1 MNASLYSSSYRT
13 HTTSAG
19 FTLIELMIT
28 IAVLAII
35 VSIAAPNISN
45 QLANQRVKSTVST
58 IESAL
63 KEAKAESLIRRQNIK
78 VVYKSSTPKN
88 ITLNVTLQDN
98 SNEVLATYNIASQST
113 IKQVITPTKVTDVIF
128 QPNKVMSGGA
138 SVTYTVCDSASTNE
152 TPRQVS
158 LSSIANINTT
168 TVGSC

>member
-1 MNASLYSSSYRT
+1 MNASFYSSSYRRPA
-13 HTTSAG
+13 TSAG

-63 KEAKAESLIRRQNIK
+63 KEAKAESIIRRQNIT
-78 VVYKSSTPKN
+78 VIYDSSTPKT
-88 ITLNVTLQDN
+88 ITLQDD
-98 SNEVLATYNIASQST
+98 SSTVLSTYNIASQST
-113 IKQVITPTKVTDVIF
+113 INQEITPTTVTEVTF
-128 QPNKVMSGGA
+128 QFNKVMSGGA
-138 SVTYTVCDSASTNE
+138 SVSYTVCDDASTSE
-152 TPRQVS
+152 TPRQVD
-158 LSSIANINTT
+158 LNSIANINIT

>member
-1 MNASLYSSSYRT
+1 MNVPLYSSSYRNLRS
-13 HTTSAG
+13 SAG
-19 FTLIELMIT
+19 FTLIELMVT

-45 QLANQRVKSTVST
+45 QLANQRVKSTVSS

-63 KEAKAESLIRRQNIK
+63 KEAKAESIIRRQDIT
-78 VVYKSSTPKN
+78 VVYSN
-88 ITLNVTLQDN
+88 ADN
-98 SNEVLATYNIASQST
+98 TIKLKDDSNTDLATYNVASQST
-113 IKQVITPTKVTDVIF
+113 INQVITPTTVTEVTF
-128 QPNKVMSGGA
+128 QPNKVMFGGA
-138 SVTYTVCDSASTNE
+138 SVIYTVCDSASTNE